1 VLGYSWWKG
10 FTLVQRIA
18 ILGFFTI
25 CFEPLCLGVGHGQ
38 VSALVLFFLSL
49 FLLHSLTGYEVVA
62 GIALACAIQLKM
74 TPAII
79 ILAPLIFGRWKTIVW
94 CGVASAAL
102 ILFTVV
108 DIGSFGV
115 FKDFLF
121 SVSSTEENVVIRSN
135 PFNFRVDKSVLSI
148 VGLFDNQYAR
158 LAFKLLLL
166 VTLLVTSIAIRLRG
180 KANYPTA
187 ISFLMVGMVFASP
200 IIWDHHLTWLLPSLA
215 VMTMTTARNGQER
228 LKVLTLSLGAMLCLT
243 KVYLIHFTVYHSA
256 PYLLEISALIP
267 CGILMAMGIFLMR
280 SRVEVEE
287 VGDTIDEASLRL
299 MDMPDVE

>member
-1 VLGYSWWKG
+1 M
-10 FTLVQRIA
+10 
-18 ILGFFTI
+18 
-25 CFEPLCLGVGHGQ
+25 
-38 VSALVLFFLSL
+38 SALVLFFLSL
-49 FLLHSLTGYEVVA
+49 FLLHSLTGCEVVA

-79 ILAPLIFGRWKTIVW
+79 ILAPLLFGRWKTIVW

-108 DIGSFGV
+108 DTGSVEV
-115 FKDFLF
+115 FKDFLL
-121 SVSSTEENVVIRSN
+121 SVSSTEDNFAIRSN
-135 PFNFRVDKSVLSI
+135 SFNFRVDKSVLSI

-166 VTLLVTSIAIRLRG
+166 CALLVGSIAIRLRG
-180 KANYPTA
+180 EESYLTA
-187 ISFLMVGMVFASP
+187 ISFLMVGMIFASP
-200 IIWDHHLTWLLPSLA
+200 IIWDHHLTWLLPCLA
-215 VMTMTTARNGQER
+215 VMTMTAARNEQER
-228 LKVLTLSLGAMLCLT
+228 LKVHTLSLGAMFCLT

-280 SRVEVEE
+280 SRVEVVKGEC
-287 VGDTIDEASLRL
+287 
-299 MDMPDVE
+299 